1 MSDTKMKNIPIDYC
15 DLSLW
20 DKYEKLLNKFW
31 RNMLKKKGGISS
43 TEDLYKHLNCCGHIQ
58 FYTLSSLL
66 WFPEHE
72 PTLFFTVASFS
83 MTILSENLL

>member
-31 RNMLKKKGGISS
+31 RNMLKKKVAFI
-43 TEDLYKHLNCCGHIQ
+43 
-58 FYTLSSLL
+58 LL
-66 WFPEHE
+66 R
-72 PTLFFTVASFS
+72 
-83 MTILSENLL
+83 IYINI